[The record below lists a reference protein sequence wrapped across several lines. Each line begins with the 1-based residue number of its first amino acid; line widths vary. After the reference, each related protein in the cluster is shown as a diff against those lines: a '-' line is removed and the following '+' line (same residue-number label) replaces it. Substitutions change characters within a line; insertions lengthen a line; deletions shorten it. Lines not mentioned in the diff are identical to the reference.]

1 MVEEMYSKQHE
12 FRGFP
17 EFPGLSC
24 IGIATAKEIAMYN
37 DKLAPET
44 EPRSV
49 NFSQR
54 KARNFVDTSDLSE
67 KQ

>member
-1 MVEEMYSKQHE
+1 MHSKQHK

-24 IGIATAKEIAMYN
+24 ILIATAEEMAMYN

-49 NFSQR
+49 TFFSTLEISPTR
-54 KARNFVDTSDLSE
+54 VIYWRSSK
-67 KQ
+67 